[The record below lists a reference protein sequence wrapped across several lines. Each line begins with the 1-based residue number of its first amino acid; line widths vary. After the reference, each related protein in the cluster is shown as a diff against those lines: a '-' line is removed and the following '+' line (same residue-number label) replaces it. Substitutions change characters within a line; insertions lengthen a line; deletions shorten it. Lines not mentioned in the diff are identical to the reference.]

1 MQLIIVIISIFAFL
15 SLSKSATRKKV
26 ENLFGDLYQEEI
38 YSGYL
43 STKREGDELFYV
55 YVPAINNP
63 HIAPLVLWLNGGPRM
78 QFIIWTIS

>member
-1 MQLIIVIISIFAFL
+1 MLKSEFL

-43 STKREGDELFYV
+43 STKREGDETKTK
-55 YVPAINNP
+55 
-63 HIAPLVLWLNGGPRM
+63 APPSSSIFPLYTQEPILS
-78 QFIIWTIS
+78 IIC